1 MKIFVFGIG
10 GTGARVLRSLTL
22 LLASGVECKSTIVP
36 IIIDPDLNNGDLTRT
51 VSLMQRY
58 TAVRGALNFTNNI
71 KNKFFGAEIFEVCN
85 FRLPINNSQN
95 VSFREFMDMDNM
107 TTESK
112 AMLQMLYSNKN
123 LESDMIV
130 GFKGNPNIGSI
141 VLNQFAD
148 TEEFKNLANNFSDGD
163 RIFIISSIFGG
174 TGASGFPLLL
184 NTLRKN
190 NSIPNH
196 GLINK
201 AEIGAVTVL
210 PYFKVNQDDSSSIE
224 SDTFMS
230 KTKAALA
237 YYDKNIGNSISA
249 LYYIGDS
256 SAAQEPYDNNEG
268 GDTQIN
274 NAHLIEMLSALAIL
288 DFANLGSN
296 AGGPCY
302 KEFGLS
308 SDNVENVIFS
318 DFAPGTIAQIRKPMT
333 QMMLFTHYMQNMAVN
348 DFNNCLSQ
356 QWSKDYELDKN
367 FFVSDFVGNLRDIQT
382 DYVNWLKEMGDNQIG
397 FAPFTWDSSKLF
409 DIVNGLS
416 PSKSLFSRFQKDNYE
431 LFDITLDKKHVS
443 NDSEKKEQK
452 FTELFYQSTETLV
465 KDKLNM

>member
-1 MKIFVFGIG
+1 MKTFVFGIG

-58 TAVRGALNFTNNI
+58 IAVRGALNFTNNS
-71 KNKFFGAEIFEVCN
+71 KNKFFGAEIFEECN

-112 AMLQMLYSNKN
+112 AMLQMLYSDKN
-123 LESDMIV
+123 LESNMIV

-141 VLNQFAD
+141 VLNQFVE
-148 TEEFKNLANNFSDGD
+148 TEEFRNLANDFSDGD

-184 NTLRKN
+184 NTLSKN
-190 NSIPNH
+190 NDIPNH
-196 GLINK
+196 GLIQK
-201 AEIGAVTVL
+201 AEKGAVTVL

-237 YYDKNIGNSISA
+237 YYDKNIGNSIST
-249 LYYIGDS
+249 LYYIGDN
-256 SAAQEPYDNNEG
+256 SAAQKSYDNNEG
-268 GDTQIN
+268 GDAQIN
-274 NAHLIEMLSALAIL
+274 NAHLIEMLSALAIF
-288 DFANLGSN
+288 DFANSESN
-296 AGGPCY
+296 VGGPFY
-302 KEFGLS
+302 KEFGLA
-308 SDNVENVIFS
+308 SDKVENVIFS
-318 DFAPGTIAQIRKPMT
+318 DFAPGTVGQIRKPMT
-333 QMMLFTHYMQNMAVN
+333 QMMLFTHYMQNMPVDN
-348 DFNNCLSQ
+348 FLSQ
-356 QWSKDYELDKN
+356 QWSREYGLDRN
-367 FFVSDFVGNLRDIQT
+367 FFASDFVNNLRYIQT
-382 DYVNWLKEMGDNQIG
+382 DYENWLKEMEENQIG
-397 FAPFTWDSSKLF
+397 FTPFTWDSSKLF

-416 PSKSLFSRFQKDNYE
+416 PSKSLFSRFKKDNYE

-443 NDSEKKEQK
+443 NNSDKKEQK
-452 FTELFYQSTETLV
+452 FMELFYQSTESLV